1 MSWTFVLRRRRSFLP
16 SLTRSSPSSA
26 MVPLLAC
33 SRPTISRPIV
43 VLPQP
48 DSPTMPNVLPG
59 WIEKLTLATALTSP
73 TLRCS
78 TAPDVT
84 GKFFTR

>member
-1 MSWTFVLRRRRSFLP
+1 M
-16 SLTRSSPSSA
+16 
-26 MVPLLAC
+26 
-33 SRPTISRPIV
+33 V

-48 DSPTMPNVLPG
+48 DSPTIPNVLPG
-59 WIEKLTLATALTSP
+59 RIPKLTSATALTSP

-84 GKFFTR
+84 AKLFTR

>member
-1 MSWTFVLRRRRSFLP
+1 MRRSRWF
-16 SLTRSSPSSA
+16 SLSRSSPSSTIEPPFA
-26 MVPLLAC
+26 F
-33 SRPTISRPIV
+33 SRPTISRPTV

-59 WIEKLTLATALTSP
+59 WMPKLTSATALTSP

-78 TAPDVT
+78 TAPAVT
-84 GKFFTR
+84 AKFFTR